1 MAIRLDMIGLVTKDL
16 ARSLDFYRTLGL
28 DIPAKVDLEEPY
40 FEITLD
46 SGVRLSWNKIEMIK
60 QIDPEYVDPVGQGIG
75 IAYLCDSPA
84 DVDARYNA
92 VVAAGFD
99 GHKEPWDAFWGQR
112 YAQVKD
118 PDGYLL
124 DLFAPLG

>member
-1 MAIRLDMIGLVTKDL
+1 MIGLVTKDL

-28 DIPAKVDLEEPY
+28 DVPTEVDLEEPY

-75 IAYLCDSPA
+75 IAYLCDGPA
-84 DVDARYNA
+84 DVDARYQA
-92 VVAAGFD
+92 VVAAGFE